1 LNPLKPFHY
10 ALLFLV
16 VIVLASIT
24 WILPWAQATFQVGST
39 DELLTLPVSFW
50 DKSLRVDGC
59 MRGQAAGLSAGLDAW
74 IWTGRV
80 AFGVQLGISLL
91 FTVSA
96 FLRRRFRIVAI
107 WSAGLVGLLV
117 FFMLLTNP
125 IRECL
130 YAVFPPP
137 LTFTEQWHVSTAGVL
152 AMIAC
157 ISCVVWIT
165 ASILKMTL
173 REPAFQP
180 S

>member
-1 LNPLKPFHY
+1 MKSLTY

-16 VIVLASIT
+16 VILLAALA

-74 IWTGRV
+74 IWTGRA

-117 FFMLLTNP
+117 FFMMLTSP
-125 IRECL
+125 IIECL
-130 YAVFPPP
+130 YTVFPPP
-137 LTFTEQWHVSTAGVL
+137 LTFTQQWHISAAGVL
-152 AMIAC
+152 AMVAC

-165 ASILKMTL
+165 ASILKMPL
-173 REPAFQP
+173 REPALQP